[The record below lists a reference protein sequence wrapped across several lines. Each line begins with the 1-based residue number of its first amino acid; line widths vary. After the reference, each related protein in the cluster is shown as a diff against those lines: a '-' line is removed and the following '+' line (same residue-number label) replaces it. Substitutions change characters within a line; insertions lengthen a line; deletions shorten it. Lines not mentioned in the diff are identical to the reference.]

1 MVGSPSSM
9 DSRYTSIWNNWF
21 IGFII
26 LVFALKFYC
35 NFILHMHSVAYSTVA
50 QHYITTVVVL
60 QTVEEIIQRR
70 RRRHPTLIWSLH
82 LVSAGLVKQKG
93 NCIKAF
99 FFYHSTDVF
108 FLFGRLL
115 SCSAMLDTVGFNY
128 TFKET
133 NTTLRDKVCQW
144 LVTGRWF
151 SLGASDSSTNKT
163 DRYDITEILLKMAL
177 NTITLTLT
185 NFSAQSP
192 NNETYIVLVVIVTG
206 VRIAVRSRRISNT
219 ESSRSRVHCYS
230 LKISNTTIIFL

>member
-1 MVGSPSSM
+1 M
-9 DSRYTSIWNNWF
+9 
-21 IGFII
+21 
-26 LVFALKFYC
+26 
-35 NFILHMHSVAYSTVA
+35 
-50 QHYITTVVVL
+50 
-60 QTVEEIIQRR
+60 
-70 RRRHPTLIWSLH
+70 
-82 LVSAGLVKQKG
+82 VSARLVKQKG

-99 FFYHSTDVF
+99 FFIILRICF
-108 FLFGRLL
+108 FFYLEASL

-133 NTTLRDKVCQW
+133 NTTLCDKVCQW

-151 SLGASDSSTNKT
+151 SLGASGSSTNKT

-185 NFSAQSP
+185 SFSTQSP

-219 ESSRSRVHCYS
+219 ESSRGRVHCYS
-230 LKISNTTIIFL
+230 LKISNTISINKKMLLMYERGTQIVLFFIEL